1 MNKHFQ
7 AQGFKFQLTRELQE
21 RRKILLTGAPC
32 GPIRPLSPGIPLGP
46 LKKEKSSL
54 FRKSSCQKI
63 KWVVFLHSCR
73 SDLSCPIAEN
83 K

>member
-46 LKKEKSSL
+46 LKKEKK
-54 FRKSSCQKI
+54 FI
-63 KWVVFLHSCR
+63 
-73 SDLSCPIAEN
+73 I
-83 K
+83 